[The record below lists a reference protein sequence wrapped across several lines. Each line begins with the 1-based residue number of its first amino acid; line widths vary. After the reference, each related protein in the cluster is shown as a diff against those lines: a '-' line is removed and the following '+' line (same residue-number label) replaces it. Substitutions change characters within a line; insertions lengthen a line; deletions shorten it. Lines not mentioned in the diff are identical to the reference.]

1 MGFFD
6 AIGKLGKAAVGT
18 ALLPVD
24 VVREVAGAV
33 TEDGDDV
40 GDKVARRGRK
50 IGKNVS
56 EALDEIDE

>member
-18 ALLPVD
+18 VLLPVD
-24 VVREVAGAV
+24 VVRECIPSD
-33 TEDGDDV
+33 EDDL
-40 GDKVARRGRK
+40 GDKVVRRGQK
-50 IGKNVS
+50 IAKNLE